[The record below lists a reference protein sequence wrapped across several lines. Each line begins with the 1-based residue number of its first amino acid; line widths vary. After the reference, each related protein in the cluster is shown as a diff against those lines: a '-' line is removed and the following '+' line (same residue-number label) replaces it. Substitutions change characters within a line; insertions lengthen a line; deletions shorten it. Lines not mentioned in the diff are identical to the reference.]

1 MKNIVKFALLFFFS
15 VLTISCPEKIHR
27 YLYIKNN
34 SSESIYYRFSFAYPD
49 TSLMNSD
56 PNNYKIIPAEQIIT
70 SSNGFTF
77 NNTLQLFFL
86 DAKVVETE
94 PWDSIVLHN
103 KILKRYQFT
112 EQLVQTNNWTI
123 TYP

>member
-56 PNNYKIIPAEQIIT
+56 PNNYKIIPELKSRLNT
-70 SSNGFTF
+70 S
-77 NNTLQLFFL
+77 FFL
-86 DAKVVETE
+86 NSSERRFMTR
-94 PWDSIVLHN
+94 L
-103 KILKRYQFT
+103 F
-112 EQLVQTNNWTI
+112 
-123 TYP
+123 